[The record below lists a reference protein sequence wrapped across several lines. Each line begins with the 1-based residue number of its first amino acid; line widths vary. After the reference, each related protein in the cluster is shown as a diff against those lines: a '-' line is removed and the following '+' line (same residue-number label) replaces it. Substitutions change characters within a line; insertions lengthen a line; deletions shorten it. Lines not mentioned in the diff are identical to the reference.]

1 MRYKK
6 LFVCN
11 INNNALEEHKSWTN
25 VFLKEAK
32 GAIWEL
38 SAVAAWVDS
47 IFLIK
52 ENKNEIFFVFA
63 ILSKRPWVW
72 KSSVMPFYGALNN
85 NHFCLFM
92 TEKHPL
98 ISFIVS

>member
-1 MRYKK
+1 MKK
-6 LFVCN
+6 HKEKWRPTH
-11 INNNALEEHKSWTN
+11 ALEEHKAWTN
-25 VFLKEAK
+25 VFLKV

-47 IFLIK
+47 IFLIE

-72 KSSVMPFYGALNN
+72 KSPVMPFYGALNN
-85 NHFCLFM
+85 NHVCLFM